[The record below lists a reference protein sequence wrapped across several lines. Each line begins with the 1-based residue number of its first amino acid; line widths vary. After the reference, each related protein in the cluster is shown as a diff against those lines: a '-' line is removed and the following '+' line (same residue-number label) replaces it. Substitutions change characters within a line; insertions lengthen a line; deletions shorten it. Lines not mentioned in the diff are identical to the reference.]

1 MTIDEV
7 FRLHSVN
14 YAAALKKIAA
24 VVGKDNV
31 RTKPVDLLSYSY
43 TPLMIGDMP
52 VAVIFPASAAET
64 AAVMKILHEYN
75 VAVIPRGS
83 GTNLCGG
90 TVVAGQA
97 VILELSKLDKI
108 FTIDIMNRYIEV
120 GAGVL
125 NMVVQKALAP
135 YGYFFGPD
143 PASMEYSTVGGNI
156 VENSGGMRCLK
167 YGVTADNVIGVEVVL
182 ADGRTVISH
191 GPVGDTDGYDLTGL
205 MHGSEGAFGI
215 VTKAWLR
222 IVKIPEAVK
231 GILTIFN
238 DVAAAARTVSQI
250 ISRGIIPKTLE
261 LIDEPVLTVVE
272 EIKRVGY
279 PAGAKAVLLIEVD
292 GAADSMGEQVEKILS
307 VCRENGVAETR
318 VAKDEAERQFFW
330 TGRLT
335 GIACLQ
341 TRKPSVAQEDIT
353 VPRTKLP
360 EMMMLIQEIARR
372 RSLLI
377 GHVCHMG
384 DGNFHPTIM
393 YDKNNAEET
402 AQVHHAFGEIMSEA
416 IKMGGTISGEHGVG
430 IEKLAGMEILF
441 SPHELAYMNRLKRA
455 FDEMNLLNPG
465 KAVPPLQTPAAEA
478 DCLPVAEPTG
488 QADFLPELS
497 RCCPELAVCTDEQSL
512 CQYAAAGGSLW
523 FAARPERA
531 EQVASVVRYAKQYRL
546 KILPWGR
553 GTHSADS
560 VRGQFFD
567 GVIDVSGLKRI
578 VEIDKAN
585 LTVTVEA
592 GAQLADVQAAVQAQG
607 LLLPLDSIG
616 SASPSV
622 GGMVAANVMGSL
634 QAKYKAVKNIVSGVR
649 FVNDQGEMIRY
660 GGKNIKDVAGF
671 DLNKL
676 MIGSRGTLGIIT
688 EITLKLYPLP
698 EQALCRTYRTTD
710 RHQFM
715 ALLTAVQQEDIDP
728 LSFDIFIH
736 AETYWARLCVG
747 GIKQAVRRQASL
759 LDEIELRTLGH
770 AQQQHDPFVS
780 GHKEFAAH
788 CLPQGVTPPNSLT
801 LQSFILFTDVADWI
815 IAVQSVDKDAAIF
828 GHAGTGQL
836 YGLFPVCEQERA
848 AALGNKLQAA
858 IAEFQQSYSYG
869 AHTLLSNSAFVA
881 AALQFVSH
889 VDQRIKTILDSQDVF
904 PGLSR

>member
-1 MTIDEV
+1 MEST
-7 FRLHSVN
+7 N

-43 TPLMIGDMP
+43 TPLLAGDLP
-52 VAVIFPASAAET
+52 VAVIFPANTAET
-64 AAVMKILHEYN
+64 ASVMKILHEYS

-97 VILELSKLDKI
+97 VILELSRLDKI

-167 YGVTADNVIGVEVVL
+167 YGVTADNVIGLEVVL
-182 ADGRTVISH
+182 ADGRTIISH
-191 GPVGDTDGYDLTGL
+191 GPVNDNAGYDLTGL

-222 IVKIPEAVK
+222 IVRMPEAVK

-261 LIDEPVLTVVE
+261 LIDEPVLAVVE

-292 GAADSMGEQVEKILS
+292 GAADSMAEQVEKILA

-318 VAKDEAERQFFW
+318 VSHSEAERQFFW

-341 TRKPSVAQEDIT
+341 TLKPSVAQEDIT

-360 EMMMLIQEIARR
+360 EMMTLIQEIARQ

-393 YDKNNAEET
+393 YDKNNEEET
-402 AQVHHAFGEIMSEA
+402 AQVHHAFEEIMGEA

-430 IEKLAGMEILF
+430 IEKLLGMEILF
-441 SPHELAYMNRLKRA
+441 APHELAYMNRLKRA
-455 FDEMNLLNPG
+455 FDEANVLNPG
-465 KAVPPLQTPAAEA
+465 KAVPPMRTTADAAACVPAAE
-478 DCLPVAEPTG
+478 VAG
-488 QADFLPELS
+488 QAELLQELRR
-497 RCCPELAVCTDEQSL
+497 RCPDLTVITDEQPL
-512 CQYAAAGGSLW
+512 VHYRGGGNPW

-531 EQVASVVRYAKQYRL
+531 EQVAAVIQYAQQHRL

-553 GTHSADS
+553 GTHSADAI
-560 VRGQFFD
+560 RGQSLD

-578 VEIDKAN
+578 MEIDKAN

-592 GAQLADVQAAVQAQG
+592 GALLADVQAAVQAQG

-622 GGMVAANVMGSL
+622 GGMVAANLMGSL

-649 FVNDQGEMIRY
+649 FVNDHGEMIRY

-698 EQALCRTYRTTD
+698 EQAVSRIYRTAD
-710 RHQFM
+710 RQQFL
-715 ALLTAVQQEDIDP
+715 AFLAAVQEADIDP

-736 AETYWARLCVG
+736 EETYCARLCFG
-747 GIKQAVRRQASL
+747 GLKQAVGRQASL
-759 LDEIELRTLGH
+759 LDAVELRTLGH
-770 AQQQHDPFVS
+770 EQQQDDRFVS
-780 GHKEFAAH
+780 GHREFAAH
-788 CLPQGVTPPNSLT
+788 CLPQGVTPSGSVT
-801 LQSFILFTDVADWI
+801 LQSFILFTNVADWI
-815 IAVQSVDKDAAIF
+815 IAVQSVAKNAAIF
-828 GHAGTGQL
+828 GHVGAGQL
-836 YGLFPVCEQERA
+836 YGVFPAWEQEQA
-848 AALGNKLQAA
+848 ATLGNKLQAA
-858 IAEFQQSYSYG
+858 IAGFQQSYSYG
-869 AHTLLSNSAFVA
+869 VHTLLSNSVFMASASPFA
-881 AALQFVSH
+881 SH
-889 VDQRIKTILDSQDVF
+889 VDQRIKTILDSQGVF
-904 PGLSR
+904 PGLQVKEVG